1 MKTKKRLVVR
11 PTNQINLYKNLLFNN
26 TTKIQ
31 KSQIEEIT

>member
-1 MKTKKRLVVR
+1 MKTKKRLVGC
-11 PTNQINLYKNLLFNN
+11 TSSHIISKKLLFNN

>member
-1 MKTKKRLVVR
+1 MKTKKGLDVQ
-11 PTNQINLYKNLLFNN
+11 PTSHIISKKLLLNN